1 MVCPL
6 LVARLKSFFLKRAN
20 PLRWLFCAAVVA
32 VFAWNAAFFYLPEQ
46 GFTYL
51 IQFGEKMHKIYL
63 PELKAVNHY
72 EMPDSVGYDS
82 QYYAEI
88 ALRPNPADPLL
99 KKSVDGLAYR
109 ARRILFPAL
118 AWLAGGGDPA
128 RVLNAFALENIVC
141 WFLLAALLMRWL
153 PPVSW
158 GNCMRWAAVLFSF
171 GLTFSVARALLDGPS
186 LVLIAAGMA
195 LVEARRPWLAAAV
208 LGLSGLGKDTNVLAA
223 AAMRLPERTD
233 ERAWGAWIARC
244 ALVALPLAAW
254 MLCLRL
260 LVGRAEDLGDARNF
274 APPFAALADKLL
286 QSLSQLLAEGYHSL
300 AKYDLLVVAGLLA
313 QFLFFALRRRWS
325 DPWWRLGAA
334 YALLMVFLGG
344 AVWENYPSAA
354 ARVLLPMT
362 LAFNISVPRRRW
374 WPLLL
379 VVGNLGVFAS
389 ADIFKPPGRESFVVE
404 GANALRI
411 NPADGSVVEA
421 IYGPKNWWRPEKSRW
436 EFWRWSMGD
445 ATIAIRNP
453 QPFTLVARLRFRL
466 RSVDERAA
474 IVSLGDRVLWSGM
487 LPPGQAVKARVG
499 EIELPPG
506 DTVIGFRSD
515 RPAAFPGNNDPR
527 RLSFSVR
534 DFEIDVV
541 RRK

>member
-1 MVCPL
+1 
-6 LVARLKSFFLKRAN
+6 LVAELKSFFLKRAN

-32 VFAWNAAFFYLPEQ
+32 VFTWNAAFFYLPEQ

-51 IQFGEKMHKIYL
+51 IQFGEKMHRIYL

-82 QYYAEI
+82 QYYAEV
-88 ALRPNPADPLL
+88 ALRPNPTDPVLR
-99 KKSVDGLAYR
+99 KSVDGLTYR
-109 ARRILFPAL
+109 ARRILFPAI

-153 PPVSW
+153 PPVTW
-158 GNCMRWAAVLFSF
+158 GNCLRWAAVLLSF

-186 LVLIAAGMA
+186 LLLIASGMA
-195 LVEARRPWLAAAV
+195 LVEAKRPWLAAAV
-208 LGLSGLGKDTNVLAA
+208 LGVAGLGKDTNVLAA
-223 AAMRLPERTD
+223 AGMRLPERTD
-233 ERAWGAWIARC
+233 ERAWGSWLARC
-244 ALVALPLAAW
+244 ALVLLPLAAW
-254 MLCLRL
+254 MLCLRIWL
-260 LVGRAEDLGDARNF
+260 GPSDDMGDARNF
-274 APPFAALADKLL
+274 AAPFAALAEKLQ
-286 QSLSQLLAEGYHSL
+286 QSVSQLMAEGYPSL
-300 AKYDLLVVAGLLA
+300 AKYDLLVMAGLLA
-313 QFLFFALRRRWS
+313 QFLFFALRRRWQ

-334 YALLMVFLGG
+334 YAVLMVFLGG

-362 LAFNISVPRRRW
+362 LAFNVTVPRRRW
-374 WPLLL
+374 WPALLL
-379 VVGNLGVFAS
+379 VGNLGVFAS
-389 ADIFKPPGRESFVVE
+389 ADIIKPPGRESFVVKGE
-404 GANALRI
+404 NSLRI
-411 NPADGSVVEA
+411 NPKDGSVVEA
-421 IYGPKNWWRPEKSRW
+421 VYGPKNWWRPEKSRW

-474 IVSLGDRVLWSGM
+474 IVTLGGRVLWNGM
-487 LPPGQAVKARVG
+487 LAPGEAVRARIG

-506 DTVIGFRSD
+506 DTVLEFRSD
-515 RPAAFPGNNDPR
+515 RPAAYPGNNDPR

-534 DFEIDVV
+534 DFEIDVE
-541 RRK
+541 RKK

>member
-244 ALVALPLAAW
+244 ALVILPLAAW

-260 LVGRAEDLGDARNF
+260 LVGRGEDLGDARNF

-286 QSLSQLLAEGYHSL
+286 QSLSQLLAEGYPSL

-344 AVWENYPSAA
+344 AVWENYPCAA

-453 QPFTLVARLRFRL
+453 QTFTLVARLRFRL